1 MKYKKNTGDKVLL
14 VVKVVLMALL
24 IFMVLFPLLWLLV
37 NSFKVEKEII
47 GFPPTF
53 FGTTYTMKSF
63 ERIFRTIPMGSYIK
77 NTVIFAVG
85 TTFLAVLFDSMA
97 GYAFARLKFKG
108 KNVIF
113 IFVLLTMMVPFQVM
127 MIPLFLESNALGLLD
142 TYAGLILPKA
152 TSAFGIF
159 MMRSYFAALPK
170 DLEEAARVDG
180 MNEAGIFVKIMLPLI
195 KPGVL
200 TLTIFYLMQNWN
212 DLLYPLM
219 MTSSTKMRTLSAGL
233 ALFVGEH
240 ATTYYGPQLAGALL
254 SVLPLLVVYIF
265 FQKYFIASAA
275 TSGMK
280 D

>member
-170 DLEEAARVDG
+170 DLE
-180 MNEAGIFVKIMLPLI
+180 
-195 KPGVL
+195 
-200 TLTIFYLMQNWN
+200 
-212 DLLYPLM
+212 
-219 MTSSTKMRTLSAGL
+219 
-233 ALFVGEH
+233 
-240 ATTYYGPQLAGALL
+240 
-254 SVLPLLVVYIF
+254 
-265 FQKYFIASAA
+265 
-275 TSGMK
+275 
-280 D
+280 

>member
-1 MKYKKNTGDKVLL
+1 MKFKISKADKGLT
-14 VVKVVLMALL
+14 ALKYIFLIL
-24 IFMVLFPLLWLLV
+24 IFIIVLFPLVWLV
-37 NSFKVEKEII
+37 ISSFKTEKEII
-47 GFPPTF
+47 GFPPRLL
-53 FGTTYTMKSF
+53 GSSYTLKSF
-63 ERIFRTIPMGSYIK
+63 KRIFDSIPFAAYIK
-77 NTVIFAVG
+77 NTVVFAAG
-85 TTFLAVLFDSMA
+85 TTALAVLFDSLS
-97 GYAFARLKFKG
+97 GYAFARLEFKG
-108 KNVIF
+108 KDKIF
-113 IFVLLTMMVPFQVM
+113 ILVLLTMMVPFQVM
-127 MIPLFLESNALGLLD
+127 MIPLFLESHFLGLLD

-170 DLEEAARVDG
+170 DLEEAARMDG
-180 MNEAGIFVKIMLPLI
+180 LSEFGIFWRIMLPLV

-200 TLTIFYLMQNWN
+200 TLAIFHLMNNWN

-254 SVLPLLVVYIF
+254 SILPLFVVYMF
-265 FQKYFIASAA
+265 FQKYFIASVA